1 MGTSFNKGVRVKA
14 KVYVGGTF
22 DMFHWGHASF
32 LRSIKKYFRD
42 KTKCSLPLQGCHLI
56 ASVNGDAFCQQYK
69 RKPVMGQYER
79 GAVVSSCKWV
89 DEVMIM
95 PSRELQKQC
104 ILEVSPDYIVM
115 GSDWKDKD
123 YFSQLTINQEILDS
137 ITCKMLFID
146 YTKGISTTDI
156 IHRILNLNVL

>member
-1 MGTSFNKGVRVKA
+1 MS
-14 KVYVGGTF
+14 
-22 DMFHWGHASF
+22 
-32 LRSIKKYFRD
+32 
-42 KTKCSLPLQGCHLI
+42 
-56 ASVNGDAFCQQYK
+56 
-69 RKPVMGQYER
+69 QYER
-79 GAVVSSCKWV
+79 GVVVSSCKWV